1 MIKIDNLK
9 KQFGETCA
17 CDIPSFTINDGDILG
32 LVGNNG
38 AGKTTLFRL
47 LLDLLK
53 ADEGSVSYV
62 FSLPDGEASGTVA
75 TAGMSGTVASAGMS
89 GTVASAGM
97 SGTVASAGMSGTV
110 ATEGAMGTVAT
121 EGAVAINPTESE
133 AWKQHVG
140 AYIDEGFLIDFLT
153 PEEYFAFL
161 GKVSG
166 ISQQEVDARLQ
177 QFERFANGEVFGQ
190 KKLIRN
196 LSAGNKMKVGIISA
210 LFRRPK
216 TVILD
221 EPFNFLDPT
230 SQMVLKHLLQDY
242 ANETGSTILISSH
255 NLQHTVDISTRI
267 ALLEHGK
274 IIRDL
279 SNNEGSAASE
289 LQEYFEAE

>member
-1 MIKIDNLK
+1 MITISNLK

-17 CDIPSFTINDGDILG
+17 CDIPSFTINNADILG

-53 ADEGSVSYV
+53 ADDGSVLIDDV
-62 FSLPDGEASGTVA
+62 
-75 TAGMSGTVASAGMS
+75 
-89 GTVASAGM
+89 
-97 SGTVASAGMSGTV
+97 
-110 ATEGAMGTVAT
+110 
-121 EGAVAINPTESE
+121 NPAESE

-161 GKVSG
+161 GKISG
-166 ISQQEVDARLQ
+166 IKQSEVDERLQ

-210 LFRRPK
+210 LFRQPK

-230 SQMVLKHLLQDY
+230 SQLVLKHLLRDY
-242 ANETGSTILISSH
+242 AANTGATILISSH
-255 NLQHTVDISTRI
+255 NLQHTIDISTRI
-267 ALLEHGK
+267 ALLEHGQ

-279 SNNEGSAASE
+279 PNEDGSANAE
-289 LQEYFEAE
+289 LQEYFGAE

>member
-1 MIKIDNLK
+1 MIKINNLK

-17 CDIPSFTINDGDILG
+17 CDIPSFTVNKGDILG

-53 ADEGSVSYV
+53 ADEGHVTYMLPVSQDEGMGV
-62 FSLPDGEASGTVA
+62 RTVD
-75 TAGMSGTVASAGMS
+75 
-89 GTVASAGM
+89 
-97 SGTVASAGMSGTV
+97 
-110 ATEGAMGTVAT
+110 
-121 EGAVAINPTESE
+121 INPAESE

-140 AYIDEGFLIDFLT
+140 AYIDDGFLIDFLT

-166 ISQQEVDARLQ
+166 IKQAEVEERLKVY
-177 QFERFANGEVFGQ
+177 ERFANGEVFGH

-210 LFRRPK
+210 LFRHPEI
-216 TVILD
+216 VILD

-230 SQMVLKHLLQDY
+230 SQVLLKHLLRDY
-242 ANETGSTILISSH
+242 ARQNGSTVIISSH
-255 NLQHTVDISTRI
+255 NLQHTIDISTRI
-267 ALLEHGK
+267 VLLEKGH
-274 IIRDL
+274 IIRDIQ
-279 SNNEGSAASE
+279 NDSE
-289 LQEYFEAE
+289 EARQQLVEYFEERV

>member
-1 MIKIDNLK
+1 MITINNLK

-47 LLDLLK
+47 LLDLLQ
-53 ADEGSVSYV
+53 ADEGSVSYI
-62 FSLPDGEASGTVA
+62 LPSPLGEGL
-75 TAGMSGTVASAGMS
+75 GD
-89 GTVASAGM
+89 
-97 SGTVASAGMSGTV
+97 
-110 ATEGAMGTVAT
+110 E
-121 EGAVAINPTESE
+121 AINPAESE
-133 AWKQHVG
+133 AWKKDVG
-140 AYIDEGFLIDFLT
+140 AYIDDGFLIDFLT

-161 GKVSG
+161 GKISG
-166 ISQQEVDARLQ
+166 MTQEDVDQRLEAY
-177 QFERFANGEVFGQ
+177 ERFAGGEIFGQ

-196 LSAGNKMKVGIISA
+196 LSAGNKQKVGIISA
-210 LFRRPK
+210 LLRKPR

-230 SQMVLKHLLQDY
+230 SQLVLKHLITDY
-242 ANETGSTILISSH
+242 ASETGATIIISSH

-267 ALLEHGK
+267 ALLEHGQ

-279 SNNEGSAASE
+279 PNTEGSATAE
-289 LQEYFEAE
+289 LQEYFGAE

>member
-1 MIKIDNLK
+1 MIKINNLK

-17 CDIPSFTINDGDILG
+17 CDIPSFTVNKGDILG

-53 ADEGSVSYV
+53 ADEGHVTYMLPVSQDEGMGV
-62 FSLPDGEASGTVA
+62 RTVD
-75 TAGMSGTVASAGMS
+75 
-89 GTVASAGM
+89 
-97 SGTVASAGMSGTV
+97 
-110 ATEGAMGTVAT
+110 
-121 EGAVAINPTESE
+121 INPAESE

-140 AYIDEGFLIDFLT
+140 AYIDDGFLIDFLT

-166 ISQQEVDARLQ
+166 IKQAEVEERLKVY
-177 QFERFANGEVFGQ
+177 ERFANGEVFGH

-210 LFRRPK
+210 LFRHPEI
-216 TVILD
+216 VILD

-230 SQMVLKHLLQDY
+230 SQVLLKHLLRDY
-242 ANETGSTILISSH
+242 ARQNGSTVIISSH
-255 NLQHTVDISTRI
+255 NLQHTIDISTRI
-267 ALLEHGK
+267 ALLEHGQ

-279 SNNEGSAASE
+279 PNNEGSASAE
-289 LQEYFEAE
+289 LQEYFGAE

>member
-1 MIKIDNLK
+1 MIKLDNLK
-9 KQFGETCA
+9 KQFGETTA
-17 CDIPSFTINDGDILG
+17 CDIPSFKINDGDILG

-38 AGKTTLFRL
+38 AGKTTLFRM
-47 LLDLLK
+47 LLDLLQ
-53 ADEGSVSYV
+53 ADEGSVEYV
-62 FSLPDGEASGTVA
+62 FATDATVPDASASG
-75 TAGMSGTVASAGMS
+75 S
-89 GTVASAGM
+89 
-97 SGTVASAGMSGTV
+97 
-110 ATEGAMGTVAT
+110 
-121 EGAVAINPTESE
+121 INPAFSE
-133 AWKQHVG
+133 AWKRHVG

-166 ISQQEVDARLQ
+166 MTQAEVDERLKD
-177 QFERFANGEVFGQ
+177 FERFANGEVFGQ

-210 LFRRPK
+210 LLRRPS

-230 SQMVLKHLLQDY
+230 SQLVLKHLLTDY
-242 ANETGSTILISSH
+242 NRETGATIIISSH

-267 ALLEHGK
+267 ALLEHGV

-279 SNNEGSAASE
+279 PNAEASARTE
-289 LQEYFEAE
+289 LEAYFSAE

>member
-1 MIKIDNLK
+1 MIKIENLK
-9 KQFGETCA
+9 KNFGEICA

-53 ADEGSVSYV
+53 GDS
-62 FSLPDGEASGTVA
+62 
-75 TAGMSGTVASAGMS
+75 
-89 GTVASAGM
+89 
-97 SGTVASAGMSGTV
+97 
-110 ATEGAMGTVAT
+110 
-121 EGAVAINPTESE
+121 GAVNYIFPSSPEEGFGSEAINPAESE
-133 AWKQHVG
+133 AWKGYVG

-166 ISQQEVDARLQ
+166 INQQEVDARLQ
-177 QFERFANGEVFGQ
+177 RFERFANDEIFGK
-190 KKLIRN
+190 KKLIRD

-210 LFRRPK
+210 LFRQPH

-230 SQMVLKHLLQDY
+230 SQLVLKHLLKDY
-242 ANETGSTILISSH
+242 AKETGATILISSH
-255 NLQHTVDISTRI
+255 NLQHTVDISSRI
-267 ALLEHGK
+267 ALLEHGV

-279 SNNEGSAASE
+279 PNSEGSATAE
-289 LQEYFEAE
+289 LQEYFGAE